1 MKCTI
6 IELEYP
12 FDGRRKATLVTTDEA
27 FCQEQSNYLEKTG
40 DVELIEVQKVRD
52 AIDKIMLECCSTSAE
67 YVCNKLKER
76 LGL

>member
-1 MKCTI
+1 MSS
-6 IELEYP
+6 
-12 FDGRRKATLVTTDEA
+12 
-27 FCQEQSNYLEKTG
+27 QEEKIN
-40 DVELIEVQKVRD
+40 DLIEEDFGEQFPSLKDKYIWTVINIVFIQEHCLDKQKVRD